1 MLNTIL
7 DEPLNVWLRSQDTK
21 DKIDSHI
28 VLSSR
33 VRLARNFKNIVFT
46 NRNDQEA
53 LEKVDTMMRGVLGA
67 LKEAD
72 GHEYSNISLSK
83 LSDVEREILVEKH
96 LMSPQM
102 SQNLPH
108 RSLVVSDDASV
119 AIMVNEEDH
128 IRIQAME
135 AGLQLMK
142 AYEHA
147 VKVDDAIE
155 SKYDYAFSERYGY
168 LTACPTN
175 VGTGMR
181 ASAML
186 HLPALAMT
194 GRLARLV
201 RNIIQLGYSVRGLYG
216 EGSQGLGNIYQISNQ
231 VTMGISEEDTIAQ
244 LDKVL
249 QKLVQEEV
257 KARESIKNGDLESFE
272 DRVWRAYGVLQYARR
287 LSGEEALSLLSD
299 VQLGRDLGILPVGD
313 ADMFNEL
320 VVTTRPNFLSK
331 YAGKE
336 TMAPTERDS
345 YRAKVV
351 RDRLMRSK

>member
-1 MLNTIL
+1 MLNNIL
-7 DEPLNVWLRSQDTK
+7 DEPLSGWLRSKDTEG
-21 DKIDSHI
+21 KIDSHI

-33 VRLARNFKNIVFT
+33 IRLARNFKGLVFT
-46 NRNDQEA
+46 NRNQEAA
-53 LEKVDTMMRGVLGA
+53 LEKVDNMMRGVLGV

-72 GHEYSNISLSK
+72 GHEYSNISLNK

-128 IRIQAME
+128 VRIQVME
-135 AGLQLMK
+135 AGLDLEK

-147 VKVDDAIE
+147 IKIDDAIE

-194 GRLARLV
+194 GRLARVV
-201 RNIIQLGYSVRGLYG
+201 RSIIQLGYSVRGLYG

-231 VTMGISEEDTIAQ
+231 LTMGISEEDTINQ
-244 LDKVL
+244 LQKIL
-249 QKLVQEEV
+249 EKLVQEEV
-257 KARESIKNGDLESFE
+257 KARETIKAGDFESFE
-272 DRVWRAYGVLQYARR
+272 DRVWRAYGTLQYARR

-299 VQLGRDLGILPVGD
+299 VQLGRDLGVLPAGN

-336 TMAPTERDS
+336 QMTPAERDS

-351 RDRLMRSK
+351 RDRLKQ